1 MRNEIYARHG
11 YTFTTDEWKIFFAS
25 AEWYHADSAVPNDML
40 NATEKR
46 NVDTIPGITKR
57 VQADSRRNQRRRDMA
72 SQAALNYCQTDR
84 LDEQPRQFCGKPSG
98 GRILCQCD
106 EDRRL
111 G

>member
-1 MRNEIYARHG
+1 MNG
-11 YTFTTDEWKIFFAS
+11 KFSFCLGGVVS
-25 AEWYHADSAVPNDML
+25 CGQCVPNDML
-40 NATEKR
+40 NATEKA
-46 NVDTIPGITKR
+46 NVDTI
-57 VQADSRRNQRRRDMA
+57 
-72 SQAALNYCQTDR
+72 LNYEKECRRTAGEDPAGGYGIAGRAELLPDDR